1 MKRTSFQRIDM
12 AALQNKKNLIRPISL
27 VLPLVAFIV
36 ITFLMPL
43 GNMIKE
49 SFYDAEV
56 ADALPETLRLL
67 NDWDGVGLPTEG
79 VFRAIATEI
88 VILQENRTIGKI
100 GIRVN
105 RVVSGTR
112 SVWGKTARRIK
123 GIETDDMTT
132 TMVRIDER
140 WSDLALWQ
148 GIKKAGQRYSAKNYL
163 HAIDLTTDNDGSIV
177 RVNEQQRV
185 YNTLYLRTLY
195 VATAVTLLCL
205 MIGYP
210 IAYAIAHTPPILSK
224 ILLLCVLVPF
234 WTSLLARATSWL
246 VLLQSQG
253 VVNDFLVW
261 SNIVPDDGRL
271 SLIRNMTGTLIA
283 MTQNLLPFVILPTY
297 AVLSSIPPTYMRA
310 AASLGANPAQAF
322 VRVYWPQ
329 SLPGAASGC
338 LLVFI
343 LSIGFFIT
351 PAIVGGTDGQLISNM
366 IDYQIN
372 KANNWGLGA
381 AISVIVLLS
390 VMILYVVFDRWVGVD
405 RLKLS

>member
-1 MKRTSFQRIDM
+1 MKSTNS
-12 AALQNKKNLIRPISL
+12 LQINMLARHDRNSRFRPISL
-27 VLPLVAFIV
+27 ALPLVAFIV

-56 ADALPETLRLL
+56 ADALPRTIRLL
-67 NDWDGVGLPTEG
+67 NDWDGVELPAEE
-79 VFRAIATEI
+79 VYRAIATEI
-88 VILQENRTIGKI
+88 VVLQENRTIGRI

-123 GIETDDMTT
+123 GIETDDMITA
-132 TMVRIDER
+132 MVGIDER

-163 HAIDLTTDNDGSIV
+163 HAVDLTRGDDGAIV
-177 RVNEQQRV
+177 RVDEKQRV
-185 YNTLYLRTLY
+185 YNTLYRRTLY

-205 MIGYP
+205 VIGYP

-253 VVNDFLVW
+253 VVNDLLVW
-261 SNIVPDDGRL
+261 FGIVPDDGRL

-283 MTQNLLPFVILPTY
+283 MTQNLLPFVVLPTY

-310 AASLGANPAQAF
+310 AASLGANPVQAF

-372 KANNWGLGA
+372 RANNWGLGA

-390 VMILYVVFDRWVGVD
+390 VLILYVVFDRWVGVD